1 MTVLNTSSSAN
12 SGENKSFFSHMVDPA
27 KLNAIRPK
35 TKGVTEVRFI
45 PEVNADG
52 SIMPAVMGTSPEGDL
67 DVSNAISYM
76 VAINAGTTAQKFT
89 GIVDPSDINPPPKD
103 SSLPFAGLW
112 IRAKSALKPPKLALL
127 SLQMREDIRMMLEKN
142 ERGVTPLPRPER
154 VVFMQ
159 CVVLVENDK
168 TLPKPAVKQVVALSV
183 SAVAALNKLIREQ
196 QALGIDVFSPDKGVT
211 IKFSGVPASKEE
223 GRMTPTFVTSVGRA
237 LPLKEDICRRLWV
250 PWQSGLRRYTMA
262 QLMES
267 SVASYGR
274 PLMEYLFPTEVE
286 QYLLPAGAAPAAAA
300 PAPAASRPA
309 PAAAAVSAP
318 AMELSISEED
328 LLAPPEAVGAEAVS
342 EPVPPPAPS
351 LALAK
356 VEKAAAAKA
365 TASAPSVAAASDAD
379 LEAQMRELLGGSD
392 EGDE

>member
-12 SGENKSFFSHMVDPA
+12 GENKSFFSHMVDSA
-27 KLNAIRPK
+27 KLNVIRPK

-45 PEVNADG
+45 PEIHADG

-274 PLMEYLFPTEVE
+274 PLIEYLFPTEVE
-286 QYLLPAGAAPAAAA
+286 QYLLPAGAAPVAAA
-300 PAPAASRPA
+300 PAPAAARPA
-309 PAAAAVSAP
+309 PAAAAVAAP

-328 LLAPPEAVGAEAVS
+328 LLAPPEAVGAEADS
-342 EPVPPPAPS
+342 APAP
-351 LALAK
+351 APAPAPAK
-356 VEKAAAAKA
+356 AEKAAAAKA
-365 TASAPSVAAASDAD
+365 TAAAPSVAAASDAD

>member
-12 SGENKSFFSHMVDPA
+12 NENKGFFSHMVDPA
-27 KLNAIRPK
+27 KLNAVRPK

-45 PEVNADG
+45 PEVHADG

-67 DVSNAISYM
+67 DVSNAVSHMIS
-76 VAINAGTTAQKFT
+76 INAGTTAQKFT

-112 IRAKSALKPPKLALL
+112 IRAKSAIKPPKLALL
-127 SLQMREDIRMMLEKN
+127 SLQMREDIRTMLEKN

-211 IKFSGVPASKEE
+211 IKFSGVPANKEE
-223 GRMTPTFVTSVGRA
+223 GRMTATFVTGVGRA

-250 PWQSGLRRYTMA
+250 PWQSGLRRYTMV

-274 PLMEYLFPTEVE
+274 PLIEYLFPTEVE

-309 PAAAAVSAP
+309 PAAAAVAAP

-342 EPVPPPAPS
+342 APVPPPAP
-351 LALAK
+351 AK
-356 VEKAAAAKA
+356 AEKAAAAKA